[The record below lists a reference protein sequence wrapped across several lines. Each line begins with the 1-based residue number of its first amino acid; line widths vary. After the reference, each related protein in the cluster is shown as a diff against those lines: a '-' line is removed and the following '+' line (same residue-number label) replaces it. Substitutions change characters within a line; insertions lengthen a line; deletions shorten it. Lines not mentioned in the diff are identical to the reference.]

1 MCAGT
6 YYLPPST
13 RHLLLATTYIVV
25 DLDGVVGGATA
36 GLGRARD
43 DLVRIGVRVRVRV
56 GAKVRVGFW
65 LEFGFGFGLGLG
77 LGFGLGLG

>member
-25 DLDGVVGGATA
+25 DLHSIVGGTAA
-36 GLGRARD
+36 GLGGARD
-43 DLVRIGVRVRVRV
+43 HSRVTQRP
-56 GAKVRVGFW
+56 KVEAVPDS
-65 LEFGFGFGLGLG
+65 
-77 LGFGLGLG
+77 